1 MCFHDRLC
9 CKGIIDLKEEKNRL
23 EKNLKKIN
31 NEMSKINIKLNDDN
45 FMKNAPKNI
54 IDEQMQR
61 KEEYQKSK
69 DKLENAIK
77 SIE

>member
-1 MCFHDRLC
+1 
-9 CKGIIDLKEEKNRL
+9 
-23 EKNLKKIN
+23 
-31 NEMSKINIKLNDDN
+31 MSKINTKLSDNN

-61 KEEYQKSK
+61 KDEYQKSK
-69 DKLENAIK
+69 DKFENAIK